1 MSERTTS
8 LFALAIADVLIINM
22 WAKDVGRSDASNYE
36 ILRDIFQVN
45 MRLFDQKT
53 AKKFLFIIRD
63 FKRSGSNEEK
73 TRTILK
79 QDITNIWK
87 KSMPEKYKDAEPDHF
102 FHFDFVMLPH
112 KRYKEKEFAE
122 QAKQLRAR
130 FSVNAPNSLFLRD
143 ADQKNVPMDGM
154 ACFVGQNWEIITN
167 EKDLDLSN

>member
-8 LFALAIADVLIINM
+8 LFALVIADVLIINM
-22 WAKDVGRSDASNYE
+22 WEKDVGRSDASNYE

-102 FHFDFVMLPH
+102 FHFDFVMLPN
-112 KRYKEKEFAE
+112 KEFLEE
-122 QAKQLRAR
+122 QFVEEATQLRAR
-130 FSVNAPNSLFLRD
+130 FSVNATNTLFLRD

-154 ACFVGQNWEIITN
+154 AFFVEKNWEIITN
-167 EKDLDLSN
+167 EKDLDLPN